1 MKKRI
6 RTCITLAVLA
16 ALALSGC
23 NDDSSAHAQGGT
35 HVCPPQLFALCS
47 YAPCRPIPGD
57 PTKALCD
64 CKVFDDVAVG
74 NKTCEQREAQ
84 PGPYGLTQVFSAFSL
99 IEIPARPLMTCPA
112 GSVWTQ
118 CLDAPCF
125 VDPTN
130 PDEAACTCEVQ
141 TGGTAQT
148 YGGDCDTATCA
159 TSFWSAATPAQVQG
173 GIDAIAE
180 YLGIEPPRNRV
191 CPLNQGD
198 AGESASITDRAG

>member
-1 MKKRI
+1 MNE
-6 RTCITLAVLA
+6 RTQLAVALAVAA
-16 ALALSGC
+16 ALVHVGC
-23 NDDSSAHAQGGT
+23 DHDSPAQAQGGIN
-35 HVCPPQLFALCS
+35 VCPPQVFALCS

-64 CKVFDDVAVG
+64 CEVFDDVAVG
-74 NKTCEQREAQ
+74 NLSCGARMPQ

-112 GSVWTQ
+112 GTVWTQ

-130 PDEAACTCEVQ
+130 PNKAACTCQVQ
-141 TGGTAQT
+141 TTETAQT
-148 YGGDCDTATCA
+148 YGGNCDTATCA

-180 YLGIEPPRNRV
+180 YLGIEPPQNRV
-191 CPLNQGD
+191 CPLD
-198 AGESASITDRAG
+198 AGDVK